1 MQKKYSNKRIKF
13 SSCILGCG
21 SYLPK
26 KIVTNNDLSKK
37 IDTSDEWIKT
47 RTGIKQRYIASKN
60 QLNSD
65 LGFQAARK
73 AIKNSKIKISDI
85 DLIIVAT
92 STPDH
97 TFPSTATKI
106 QAKLGLKKGFAFD
119 VQAACSGFI
128 YAISIADN
136 YISNKQAKNVLVIGS
151 EIFSRILDWN
161 DRSTCVLFG
170 DGAGA
175 IVLSDNKKKNSGI
188 ISTELYSDGRF
199 YDLLYVNGGVS
210 SNQKSGHVKMKGKE
224 VFRHAVEK
232 LSNCIELSLKKN
244 NLVKDQIDWIIPHQA
259 NKRIMDMTAN
269 KLGIPREKILIT
281 IDRYANTSS
290 ASIPLTL
297 DYALS
302 KKIIKRGQIV
312 VLEAIGGGLT
322 WGCSILKY

>member
-1 MQKKYSNKRIKF
+1 MHF
-13 SSCILGCG
+13 SSYILGCG

-26 KIVTNNDLSKK
+26 KILTNNDLSKK
-37 IDTSDEWIKT
+37 LDTSDEWIKT
-47 RTGIKQRYIASKN
+47 RTGINQRYIADKK

-65 LGFQAARK
+65 LAFEAAKK
-73 AIKNSKIKISDI
+73 AIKNSKIKTSDI
-85 DLIIVAT
+85 DLIILAT

-106 QAKLGLKKGFAFD
+106 QGKLGIKKGFAFD
-119 VQAACSGFI
+119 IQAACSGFI
-128 YAISIADN
+128 YAMSVADN
-136 YISNKQAKNVLVIGS
+136 FLLNNQASNALVIGS

-175 IVLSDNKKKNSGI
+175 IVLSKKKKMNSGI

-199 YDLLYVNGGVS
+199 YDLLYVNGGVA
-210 SNQKSGHVKMKGKE
+210 SNQKAGHIKMKGKE
-224 VFRHAVEK
+224 VFKHAVKK
-232 LSNCIELSLKKN
+232 LVSCIQFTLKKN
-244 NLVKDQIDWIIPHQA
+244 KLKKEDIDWIIPHQA
-259 NKRIMDMTAN
+259 NKRIMDMTAI
-269 KLGIPREKILIT
+269 KLGVPKSKLLVT
-281 IDRYANTSS
+281 VDQYANTSS

-302 KKIIKRGQIV
+302 NKIIKRGQIIV
-312 VLEAIGGGLT
+312 FEAIGGGLT

>member
-1 MQKKYSNKRIKF
+1 MRF
-13 SSCILGCG
+13 SSYILGCG
-21 SYLPK
+21 GYVPK
-26 KIVTNNDLSKK
+26 KILTNNDLSKK
-37 IDTSDEWIKT
+37 LNTTDEWIKT
-47 RTGIKQRYIASKN
+47 RTGINQRHIADKK

-65 LGFQAARK
+65 LGLEAAKK

-97 TFPSTATKI
+97 TFPSTATRI
-106 QAKLGLKKGFAFD
+106 QGKLGIKKGFAFD
-119 VQAACSGFI
+119 IQAACSGFI
-128 YAISIADN
+128 YAMSVADN
-136 YISNKQAKNVLVIGS
+136 FLSNNQASNALIIGS

-175 IVLSDNKKKNSGI
+175 IVLSKKKNINSGI

-199 YDLLYVNGGVS
+199 YDLLYVNGGVA
-210 SNQKSGHVKMKGKE
+210 SNQKAGHIKMKGKE
-224 VFRHAVEK
+224 VFKHAVK
-232 LSNCIELSLKKN
+232 KMVSSIKFNLKKN
-244 NLVKDQIDWIIPHQA
+244 KLKKEDIDWIIPHQA
-259 NKRIMDMTAN
+259 NKRIMDMSAI
-269 KLGIPREKILIT
+269 KLGVSKNKVLVT
-281 IDRYANTSS
+281 VDQYANTST

-302 KKIIKRGQIV
+302 NNIIKRGEIIV
-312 VLEAIGGGLT
+312 FEAIGGGLT

>member
-1 MQKKYSNKRIKF
+1 MGF
-13 SSCILGCG
+13 SSYILGCG
-21 SYLPK
+21 GYVPK
-26 KIVTNNDLSKK
+26 KILTNNDLSKK
-37 IDTSDEWIKT
+37 LNTTDEWIKT
-47 RTGIKQRYIASKN
+47 RTGINQRHIADKK

-65 LGFQAARK
+65 LGLEAAKK

-97 TFPSTATKI
+97 TFPSTAARI
-106 QAKLGLKKGFAFD
+106 QGKLGIKKGFAFD
-119 VQAACSGFI
+119 IQAACSGFI
-128 YAISIADN
+128 YAMSVADN
-136 YISNKQAKNVLVIGS
+136 FLSNNQASNALIIGS

-175 IVLSDNKKKNSGI
+175 IVLSKKKNMNSGI

-199 YDLLYVNGGVS
+199 YDLLYVNGGVA
-210 SNQKSGHVKMKGKE
+210 SNQKAGHIKMKGKE
-224 VFRHAVEK
+224 VFKHAVK
-232 LSNCIELSLKKN
+232 KMVSSIKFNLKKN
-244 NLVKDQIDWIIPHQA
+244 KLKKEDIDWIIPHQA
-259 NKRIMDMTAN
+259 NKRIMDMSAI
-269 KLGIPREKILIT
+269 KLGVSKNKVLMT
-281 IDRYANTSS
+281 VDQYANTST

-302 KKIIKRGQIV
+302 NNIIKRGEIIV
-312 VLEAIGGGLT
+312 FEAIGGGLT

>member
-1 MQKKYSNKRIKF
+1 M
-13 SSCILGCG
+13 LGCG

-26 KIVTNNDLSKK
+26 KILTNNDLSKK
-37 IDTSDEWIKT
+37 LDTSDEWIKI
-47 RTGIKQRYIASKN
+47 RTGINQRYIADKK

-65 LGFQAARK
+65 LGFEAAKK
-73 AIKNSKIKISDI
+73 AINNSKIKTSDI
-85 DLIIVAT
+85 DLIILAT

-106 QAKLGLKKGFAFD
+106 QGKLGIKKGFAFD
-119 VQAACSGFI
+119 IQAACSGFI
-128 YAISIADN
+128 YAISVADN
-136 YISNKQAKNVLVIGS
+136 FLLINQASNALVIGS

-175 IVLSDNKKKNSGI
+175 IILSKKKKMNSGI

-199 YDLLYVNGGVS
+199 YDLLYVNGGVAF
-210 SNQKSGHVKMKGKE
+210 NQKAGHIKMKGKE
-224 VFRHAVEK
+224 VFKHAVEK
-232 LSNCIELSLKKN
+232 LVSCIQFSLKKN
-244 NLVKDQIDWIIPHQA
+244 KLKKEDIDWIIPHQA
-259 NKRIMDMTAN
+259 NKRIMDMTAI
-269 KLGIPREKILIT
+269 KLGVPKSKLLVT
-281 IDRYANTSS
+281 VDQYANTSS

-302 KKIIKRGQIV
+302 NKIIKRGQIIV
-312 VLEAIGGGLT
+312 FEAIGGGLT

>member
-1 MQKKYSNKRIKF
+1 MHF
-13 SSCILGCG
+13 SSYILGCG

-26 KIVTNNDLSKK
+26 KILTNNDLSKK
-37 IDTSDEWIKT
+37 LDTSDEWIKT
-47 RTGIKQRYIASKN
+47 RTGINQRYIADKK

-65 LGFQAARK
+65 LAFEAAKK
-73 AIKNSKIKISDI
+73 AIKNSKIKTSDI
-85 DLIIVAT
+85 DLIILAT

-106 QAKLGLKKGFAFD
+106 QGKLGIKKGFAFD
-119 VQAACSGFI
+119 IQAACSGFI
-128 YAISIADN
+128 YAMSVADN
-136 YISNKQAKNVLVIGS
+136 FLLNNQASNALVIGS

-175 IVLSDNKKKNSGI
+175 IVLSKNKKINSGI

-199 YDLLYVNGGVS
+199 YDLLYVNGGVAF
-210 SNQKSGHVKMKGKE
+210 NQKAGHIKMKGRE
-224 VFRHAVEK
+224 VFKHAVKK
-232 LSNCIELSLKKN
+232 LVSCIQFNLKKN
-244 NLVKDQIDWIIPHQA
+244 KLKKEDIDWIIPHQA
-259 NKRIMDMTAN
+259 NKRIMDMTAI
-269 KLGIPREKILIT
+269 KLGVPKSKLLVT
-281 IDRYANTSS
+281 VDQYANTSS

-302 KKIIKRGQIV
+302 NKIIKRGQIIV
-312 VLEAIGGGLT
+312 FEAIGGGLT

>member
-1 MQKKYSNKRIKF
+1 MKF
-13 SSCILGCG
+13 SSYILGCG
-21 SYLPK
+21 GYLPK
-26 KIVTNNDLSKK
+26 KIITNNDLPKK
-37 IDTSDEWIKT
+37 LNTTDEWIKT
-47 RTGIKQRYIASKN
+47 RTGICQRYIANKK

-65 LGFQAARK
+65 LGFEAAKK
-73 AIKNSKIKISDI
+73 AIKNSKINNTEI
-85 DLIIVAT
+85 DLVIVAT

-106 QAKLGLKKGFAFD
+106 QGKLGIKKGFAFD

-136 YISNKQAKNVLVIGS
+136 YIKNKQARYALVIGS
-151 EIFSRILDWN
+151 EVFSRILDWN

-175 IVLSDNKKKNSGI
+175 IVLTGRKKNSGI

-199 YDLLYVNGGVS
+199 YDLLYVDGGVA
-210 SNQKSGHVKMKGKE
+210 SNQKAGHIKMKGKE

-232 LSNCIELSLKKN
+232 LTNCIEINLKKN
-244 NLVKDQIDWIIPHQA
+244 NLKKNDIDWIIPHQA

-269 KLGIPREKILIT
+269 KLGISKDKVLVT
-281 IDRYANTSS
+281 VDKYANTSS

-297 DYALS
+297 DHALS
-302 KKIIKRGQIV
+302 KKIVKRGDIIV
-312 VLEAIGGGLT
+312 FEAICGGLT
-322 WGCSILKY
+322 LCCSILKY